1 MNSSKRWIIPT
12 AIAAGVAVLGWMFI
26 GLDKRAQQ
34 YEMEHDDVAA
44 FEDDLSPVDRI
55 EPELS
60 DDAVGTESSGGEATP
75 WSPKRLDG
83 EVKKDIAKAL
93 EGIRRPGKR
102 RDSMST
108 LERLAAMGYHEAML
122 EIGRAFM
129 DAKFSTYS
137 PDKAYAWLTVAQAFG
152 SSAAEDLRNSVA
164 AKMEAE
170 ELQEAHAHA
179 GKLLSNLK
187 KRISEN
193 G

>member
-12 AIAAGVAVLGWMFI
+12 AIAGGVAVLGWMFI

-44 FEDDLSPVDRI
+44 FEDDLSPVDRLGSG
-55 EPELS
+55 EVAE
-60 DDAVGTESSGGEATP
+60 ESSDTPADPPSEP
-75 WSPKRLDG
+75 WSPRTPDD
-83 EVKKDIAKAL
+83 EVKVEIAKAL
-93 EGIRRPGKR
+93 EGLRRPGKR
-102 RDSMST
+102 QDSMIL
-108 LERLAAMGYHEAML
+108 LERRAAQGYHDAML
-122 EIGRAFM
+122 EIGRAFN
-129 DAKFSTYS
+129 DEKYSTYS

-152 SSAAEDLRNSVA
+152 SSAAENLRNKIA

-170 ELQEAHAHA
+170 ELQEAHARA

>member
-55 EPELS
+55 EQEPAADDGGKHAPS
-60 DDAVGTESSGGEATP
+60 DPATP
-75 WSPKRLDG
+75 WTPKPLDG
-83 EVKKDIAKAL
+83 EVKKDITKAL
-93 EGIRRPGKR
+93 EGLPRPGKR

-108 LERLAAMGYHEAML
+108 LERLASMGYHEAML

-129 DAKFSTYS
+129 DAKFSTHS

-164 AKMEAE
+164 EKMEAD